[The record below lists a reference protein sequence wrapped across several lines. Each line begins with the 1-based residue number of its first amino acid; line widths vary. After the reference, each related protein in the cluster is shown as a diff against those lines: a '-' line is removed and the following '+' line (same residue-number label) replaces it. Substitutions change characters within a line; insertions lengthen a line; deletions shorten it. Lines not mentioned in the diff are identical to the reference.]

1 MKIISTTMMRKH
13 ISEVVDT
20 VKCEDSV
27 FGIGRRNKVEAIIM
41 KFPQHFNKNVSEITN
56 INANSKS
63 LSFLKNEPDLYSVC
77 DLEKRY
83 V

>member
-1 MKIISTTMMRKH
+1 MKIITTTMLRKH
-13 ISEVVDT
+13 ISEVVNT

-41 KFPQHFNKNVSEITN
+41 KFPQHFNKNVSEVTN
-56 INANSKS
+56 TNANSKS
-63 LSFLKNEPDLYSVC
+63 FNFLKDEPDLYKIG
-77 DLEKRY
+77 DLKKKY

>member
-1 MKIISTTMMRKH
+1 MLRKH
-13 ISEVVDT
+13 ISEVVNT

-41 KFPQHFNKNVSEITN
+41 KFPQHFNKNVSEVTN
-56 INANSKS
+56 TNANSKS
-63 LSFLKNEPDLYSVC
+63 FNFLKDEPDLYKIG
-77 DLEKRY
+77 DLKKKY

>member
-1 MKIISTTMMRKH
+1 MKIISTTMMRKY

-20 VKCEDSV
+20 VKCENSV

-41 KFPQHFNKNVSEITN
+41 KFPQHFNKKVSEVTN

-63 LSFLKNEPDLYSVC
+63 FNFLKDEPDLYSVC
-77 DLEKRY
+77 DLKDKY